1 MARHSF
7 PNFQPLQRTEL
18 LANQIAVSIRQRILD
33 GDWKPGERIV
43 ESRLARE
50 LKVGQPTLR
59 EALVSLENCGLV
71 TRQTTKGCIVTEL
84 SPKQV
89 YDLVAIRQML
99 ESLAIDLI
107 CTTATDGELAN
118 LEEIA
123 NKLVE
128 TAYEE
133 GGQFRAQDLLFHQS
147 MWGMTGNEF
156 ISRQLEQV
164 TLPLLAFFAAPD
176 WSKLTSAKAHQA
188 LATGLSLR
196 DATAAKKTNRIL
208 LQAMGEFRLET

>member
-18 LANQIAVSIRQRILD
+18 LASQIAASMRQRILA

-59 EALVSLENCGLV
+59 EALVNLENCGLV
-71 TRQTTKGCIVTEL
+71 IRQTTKGCIVTEL

-89 YDLVAIRQML
+89 SDLVAIRQVL

-107 CTTATDGELAN
+107 CTTATDAELSN

-123 NKLVE
+123 DKLVE
-128 TAYEE
+128 VAIEE
-133 GGQFRAQDLLFHQS
+133 GDQFSAQDLLFHQE
-147 MWGMTGNEF
+147 MWAMTGNEF
-156 ISRQLEQV
+156 ISKQLEQV

-176 WSKLTSAKAHQA
+176 WSKLTTAKSHHALAKALSLKDAESAKRTNM
-188 LATGLSLR
+188 TGLQS
-196 DATAAKKTNRIL
+196 
-208 LQAMGEFRLET
+208 MGKFEG